1 MLLMLLMLQ
10 AALRRLY
17 GGAGAARR
25 PIRCSSEAAIDGAAY
40 GGALEASEALG
51 AMKRA
56 ADAAMMEAAAAVASI
71 TKEK

>member
-51 AMKRA
+51 SVKMA
-56 ADAAMMEAAAAVASI
+56 ADAAIKAACCCASDP
-71 TKEK
+71 